1 MPRAKKP
8 DTTGLVV
15 KSVAQITESLQIE
28 VGPVLKYNELDMAK
42 LDQFA
47 VGLLGDTT
55 RNVPG
60 DGLLESR
67 IRSAYL
73 RAEVMLTIR
82 KEIAALEA

>member
-1 MPRAKKP
+1 M
-8 DTTGLVV
+8 
-15 KSVAQITESLQIE
+15 
-28 VGPVLKYNELDMAK
+28 KYNELDMAK